1 MRKRLQRAA
10 AIGMAAI
17 LCIQNAQFGLT
28 TFADELSDFARMEG
42 IMNAQA
48 MRVTPANAVE
58 NLSGSGELAEDRDT
72 GENGEIKENP
82 DGNSEGQENEQDDI
96 EKASDSDAK
105 KEENSGI
112 GNTVKKDE
120 TKKFQIQ
127 SFEWGDPEEYPKGE
141 PMIASVTEEVRAS
154 FEELTEALPQEIR
167 AIVSEEE
174 KAEDS
179 ATDENEEK
187 LQDDSSREEIIPI
200 VSWTCPEY
208 KIDEDGK
215 WPLSG
220 EFTFEAELPGEY
232 EVAESCDAVE
242 MTVILD
248 GGVEL
253 LSDQRTPIIW
263 IKENDT
269 EVKNIYWDET
279 EKKFTNS
286 SVSTALS
293 ESFSGNG
300 YTVTY
305 DADNKKFNLNLQ
317 GAQLTELVLISEK
330 WQINVSNDSAIKGTQ
345 DQEDALYIN
354 ETVSSVTINFENN
367 SKLSIFAGECGIST
381 YSDMYLTGTGTLQ
394 ANAGGKDWNKD
405 SPGITVGSGKKFEV
419 LDQVSLI
426 VGTVD
431 AHKGEKIQLYE
442 GPPLKFAST
451 GNSYLNNGISAVSG
465 TIKIEQGANLTI
477 KEKLEFDEQCTLI
490 NSGNLQLDG
499 SFKNLNGGTSKIT
512 IQNNGT
518 LSGTMD
524 LGACKINTNIA
535 VNNKAFDVPMSNSCK
550 DPGIDLN
557 DLNAFTVTPNDFP
570 LEYQL
575 TTGDDTSPEG
585 AVIKNGKLKVQSPG
599 HYYIKAKSVV
609 SSDQAGFYK
618 QADSDTVAIWV
629 KNAELSTEDFV
640 VEEYRGLYDGE
651 PHDIATVRYNSERV
665 EFLGFRKV
673 NDSNSA
679 ITPNCPQITNVSEND
694 GFNQTWCA
702 VFKDKLNNNEVT
714 SSRIWP
720 IITPLRFDYIKNL
733 KLEYQGKELK
743 AGDKIQYQYNGGNP
757 LPSLDDITIS

>member
-1 MRKRLQRAA
+1 MSRVIQRKRVL
-10 AIGMAAI
+10 
-17 LCIQNAQFGLT
+17 L
-28 TFADELSDFARMEG
+28 
-42 IMNAQA
+42 
-48 MRVTPANAVE
+48 MR
-58 NLSGSGELAEDRDT
+58 
-72 GENGEIKENP
+72 
-82 DGNSEGQENEQDDI
+82 
-96 EKASDSDAK
+96 K

-112 GNTVKKDE
+112 GDNTKKDE

-127 SFEWGDPEEYPKGE
+127 SFEWGDPEEYLKGE
-141 PMIASVTEEVRAS
+141 PMIASVTEETRAS

-174 KAEDS
+174 KAEDPT
-179 ATDENEEK
+179 TDENEEI
-187 LQDDSSREEIIPI
+187 LQDDSSREEVIPI

-220 EFTFEAELPGEY
+220 EFTFAAELPGEY

-253 LSDQRTPIIW
+253 LSDQQTRIML

-269 EVKNIYWDET
+269 EAKNIYWDEV

-286 SVSTALS
+286 SESTALS

-305 DADNKKFNLNLQ
+305 DAANKKFNLNLQ

-367 SKLSIFAGECGIST
+367 SKLSIFAGKCGIST

-431 AHKGEKIQLYE
+431 VKNGEKIKLDE
-442 GPPLKFAST
+442 GASLKIAST
-451 GNSYLNNGISAVSG
+451 GNSSLNNGISVVSG

-477 KEKLEFDEQCTLI
+477 KEKMEFDGQCTLI

-499 SFKNLNGGTSKIT
+499 LFKNINGGASGIT

-518 LSGTMD
+518 LSGMMD
-524 LGACKINTNIA
+524 LGDCKFNTNIA
-535 VNNKAFDVPMSNSCK
+535 VNKKAIDVPMSNSCK

-557 DLNAFTVTPNDFP
+557 VLNAFTVTPNDFS

-575 TTGDDTSPEG
+575 TTGDYTSPEG
-585 AVIKNGKLKVQSPG
+585 AVIENGKLKV
-599 HYYIKAKSVV
+599 
-609 SSDQAGFYK
+609 
-618 QADSDTVAIWV
+618 
-629 KNAELSTEDFV
+629 
-640 VEEYRGLYDGE
+640 
-651 PHDIATVRYNSERV
+651 
-665 EFLGFRKV
+665 
-673 NDSNSA
+673 
-679 ITPNCPQITNVSEND
+679 
-694 GFNQTWCA
+694 
-702 VFKDKLNNNEVT
+702 
-714 SSRIWP
+714 
-720 IITPLRFDYIKNL
+720 
-733 KLEYQGKELK
+733 
-743 AGDKIQYQYNGGNP
+743 
-757 LPSLDDITIS
+757 